1 MIFFQ
6 ILICAYVLFLIWDLY
21 RIITKARPS
30 WNKVAVAVVLTLF
43 LAPGMYK
50 HSLYFPFVIYILVFT
65 LIIQLILRIMKKP
78 VRIWMVVLCI
88 LCSGGYVAY
97 GYVHFQKRIEVDY
110 TIKTEKKVDP
120 TRILFISDLHY
131 PNGMD
136 RKTLDRLVDDLIDTN
151 SDITLIGGDLTD
163 EQTSKAEMEQCIQA
177 LAPLAKRSKVFYI
190 YGNHDLQPKIR
201 NKKFTQ
207 DEFEVRL
214 KEAGITILND
224 QSTVYDNINIIGRG
238 DYALKNRMDANSLLK
253 NIDPDRFTV
262 LVDHQPIETRE
273 LIDSGTVDLMIS
285 GHTHNGQLFPFGYL
299 LNLYWNCDL
308 RYGISDQGSLTAI
321 TSSGVNAWGFPA
333 RTMGTSE
340 YVVIEVAHE

>member
-110 TIKTEKKVDP
+110 TIKTEKEVDP

-207 DEFEVRL
+207 DEFEARL

-273 LIDSGTVDLMIS
+273 LIDSGKVDLMIS

-321 TSSGVNAWGFPA
+321 TSSGVNAWGVPA